1 MNQSAKSLFLAMFL
15 VFSLA
20 YGATGYAKIQKA
32 IAENAITTSS
42 PDSSG
47 DPLSGL
53 ASGQFN
59 QIAETVSALALSD
72 PDRAKSIVSAL
83 QTNALYQDS
92 RHGLYLEKE
101 NGYADIRSGQ
111 KISLTDD
118 GLKPV
123 RINNKVRLALVTS
136 TALFGLSSPNAA
148 TRLQSAD
155 TLYSH
160 AIPAFTPKISA
171 ALAQEKDQKVK
182 LAFEKAQAAAFLS
195 ETPLATGDN
204 ARLKAIAILKKS
216 GGLDA
221 HNILCRI
228 AASSL
233 ESQSVKQ
240 SAKKAVSSIEFRL
253 GFWDLLQNAFYG
265 LSYGSVLLLA
275 ATGLA
280 ITFGIMGVINM
291 AHGELIMIGAYVTY
305 LVQQSIHTVFPALDP
320 FALVVAVPVAFL
332 ACGALGVLIE
342 RGLIRF
348 LYGRP
353 LETLLATWGLSLILQ
368 QAIRS
373 LFGATNIE
381 ITTPYWLAGSFM
393 LGGIE
398 ITLNRLVIFLFAFAV
413 LGALMMTLRRTS
425 IGLEMRAVTQNRR
438 MSALMGV
445 RTPRVDALAFG
456 LGSGIA
462 GLAGVA
468 ATQIDNIS
476 PNLGQNY
483 IIDSFMAV
491 VFGGVGNLWGTFA
504 GAMTLGMGDKVLEP
518 SIGAV
523 SAKIAILVL
532 VIVYIQ
538 RHPRGMFPLRGR
550 GVES

>member
-1 MNQSAKSLFLAMFL
+1 MKKTAKSLLLAL
-15 VFSLA
+15 CLAFSLT
-20 YGATGYAKIQKA
+20 YGVNSYAKTQSAAESKA
-32 IAENAITTSS
+32 VTLAS
-42 PDSSG
+42 PEASDN
-47 DPLSGL
+47 LFAGL
-53 ASGQFN
+53 ASGEFDKM
-59 QIAETVSALALSD
+59 AENITTLALTH
-72 PDRAKSIVSAL
+72 PDQTATVIAAL
-83 QTNALYQDS
+83 ENDKLYQNGHTLS
-92 RHGLYLEKE
+92 LLKE
-101 NGYADIRSGQ
+101 GRYIDIRNDHPITGE
-111 KISLTDD
+111 
-118 GLKPV
+118 GLRPV
-123 RINNKVRLALVTS
+123 IINNKVRRALITS
-136 TALFGLSSPNAA
+136 KALFNLSSPDSVIRNAA
-148 TRLQSAD
+148 AD
-155 TLYSH
+155 MLYRH
-160 AIPAFTPKISA
+160 TVPTFTSKISE
-171 ALAQEKDQKVK
+171 ALAKEKEPKVRET
-182 LAFEKAQAAAFLS
+182 LQNAQAAAFLS
-195 ETPLATGDN
+195 ENAAVTGD
-204 ARLKAIAILKKS
+204 RLRLSAIAILKKT
-216 GGLDA
+216 GDLDA
-221 HNILCRI
+221 HNILCRT
-228 AASSL
+228 ADSKS
-233 ESQSVKQ
+233 ESDAVRQ
-240 SAKKAVSSIEFRL
+240 SAKKAVSNIEFRL
-253 GFWDLLQNAFYG
+253 AFWNLLQNAFYG

-275 ATGLA
+275 AAGLA

-305 LVQQSIHTVFPALDP
+305 LVQQIIHISCPALDS
-320 FALVVAVPVAFL
+320 FALIVAVPVAFL

-368 QAIRS
+368 QAVRS

-381 ITTPYWLAGSFM
+381 IRTPHWLAGSFM

-398 ITLNRLVIFLFAFAV
+398 ITLNRLAILLFAFVV
-413 LGALMMTLRRTS
+413 LAALMLTLKRS
-425 IGLEMRAVTQNRR
+425 AIGLEMRAVTQNRR
-438 MSALMGV
+438 MSALMGI
-445 RTPRVDALAFG
+445 RTPRIDALAFG

-491 VFGGVGNLWGTFA
+491 VFGGVGNLLGTCA
-504 GAMTLGMGDKVLEP
+504 GAMTLGMGDKILEP

-538 RHPRGMFPLRGR
+538 RYPRGMFPLRGR